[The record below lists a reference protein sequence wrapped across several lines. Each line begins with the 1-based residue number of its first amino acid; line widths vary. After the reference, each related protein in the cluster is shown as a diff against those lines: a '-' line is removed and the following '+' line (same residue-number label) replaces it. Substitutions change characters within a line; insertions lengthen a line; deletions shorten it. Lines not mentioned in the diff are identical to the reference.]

1 MKTSRPY
8 NIETKEVV
16 GKMVVA
22 EDHVE
27 VKLDIPP
34 ILPPEQ
40 TQAILARELAERKF
54 TPEGDGTMVRER
66 GGVKVSV
73 DLAEEEMTVSAEEST
88 EVKPPPSN
96 PSPCS
101 CRASAALQEA
111 QRAAEKAADTLQKRV
126 TARLEG
132 ALARLGCEVEGI
144 IHRVTVEAI
153 KQKASQLGEI
163 KQMTEDPK
171 NGSLTIVVEV

>member
-1 MKTSRPY
+1 MKTGRPY
-8 NIETKEVV
+8 NIETKEPL

-22 EDHVE
+22 EDHVG

-40 TQAILARELAERKF
+40 VRPILARELAERKF
-54 TPEGDGTMVRER
+54 STDEGGKMVRER

-73 DLAEEEMTVSAEEST
+73 DLEEGEMTVSAEESAG
-88 EVKPPPSN
+88 VKPPPSN
-96 PSPCS
+96 PSPCT
-101 CRASAALQEA
+101 CRASAALHDAARQ
-111 QRAAEKAADTLQKRV
+111 AEKVSRGLQQRV

-132 ALARLGCEVEGI
+132 ALGRLGCEVEGI

-153 KQKASQLGEI
+153 KQKAAQLGRVKKMVE
-163 KQMTEDPK
+163 EPK
-171 NGSLTIVVEV
+171 DGSLTIVVEV